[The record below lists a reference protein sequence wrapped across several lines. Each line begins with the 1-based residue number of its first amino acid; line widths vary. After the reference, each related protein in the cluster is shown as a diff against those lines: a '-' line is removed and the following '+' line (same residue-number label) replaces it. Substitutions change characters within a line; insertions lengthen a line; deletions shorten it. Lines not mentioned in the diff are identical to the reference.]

1 MTILDVSF
9 GIFAFLPQGW
19 IFMAFV
25 IFFECFLI
33 STMLTKKWINKRVYW
48 VVAGSN
54 IISGLTGIITSMILN
69 GGWYL
74 VVWFPWVSSH
84 EVNIH
89 NKEALKALIVFYLI
103 AFFISILIEAIINV
117 FFLKK
122 HYSIKKIIWTTVIA
136 NIVTYLIGT
145 LILYSYSFVVI

>member
-25 IFFECFLI
+25 IFLECLLI
-33 STMLTKKWINKRVYW
+33 SKLLAAAWINKRIYW

-54 IISGLTGIITSMILN
+54 ITSGLTGIITSIILN

-84 EVNIH
+84 EINVH
-89 NKEALKALIVFYLI
+89 NKEALRALIIFYLV
-103 AFFISILIEAIINV
+103 AFIVSIVIETIINLLL
-117 FFLKK
+117 LKK
-122 HYSIKKIIWTTVIA
+122 YYLIKKVMRATVIA

-145 LILYSYSFVVI
+145 LILYSYSFGII

>member
-1 MTILDVSF
+1 MITLDVSF

-25 IFFECFLI
+25 IFCECYLI
-33 STMLTKKWINKRVYW
+33 SKLLTAKWVNKRIYW

-54 IISGLTGIITSMILN
+54 ITSGLVGIVTSMLLN

-84 EVNIH
+84 EINIH
-89 NKEALKALIVFYLI
+89 NKEALRALVIFYLVAFVVSI
-103 AFFISILIEAIINV
+103 AIETIFNLL
-117 FFLKK
+117 FLKK
-122 HYSIKKIIWTTVIA
+122 VYMVKRIIWATVIA
-136 NIVTYLIGT
+136 NIVTYLVGT
-145 LILYSYSFVVI
+145 LVLYSYSFGLL

>member
-1 MTILDVSF
+1 MITLDVSF

-25 IFFECFLI
+25 IFCECYLI
-33 STMLTKKWINKRVYW
+33 SKLLTAKWVNKRIYW

-54 IISGLTGIITSMILN
+54 ITSGLVGIVTSMLLN

-84 EVNIH
+84 EINIH
-89 NKEALKALIVFYLI
+89 NKESLRALVIFYLVAFVVSI
-103 AFFISILIEAIINV
+103 AIETIFNLL
-117 FFLKK
+117 FLKK
-122 HYSIKKIIWTTVIA
+122 VYMVKRIIWATVIA
-136 NIVTYLIGT
+136 NIVTYLVGT
-145 LILYSYSFVVI
+145 LVLYSYSLGLL